1 MDFLILFSRLPS
13 CFGHL
18 STNHDRVRNAV
29 HVPRVDSA
37 DHQLVPPAGL
47 PGQQD
52 RHLWFLHWPL
62 PCPAVLHRQL
72 GMGGVHHRRQNCGVH
87 YTGELVDWGCDG
99 VGWGGVGWGG
109 RSSPPSAKLWHSLY
123 GWVSRLGVWWG
134 GVGWGWVGGV
144 HHHWQ
149 NCGVHYTGELVD
161 WGCDG
166 VGWGGVGLGGRS
178 SPPSAKLWCS
188 LYGWVSRLG
197 VWWGGVGWGGVG
209 GVHKTGVHYMG
220 ELVDWGCNGVGWG
233 VGGRSSPPSA
243 KLWHSLYGW
252 VTK

>member
-1 MDFLILFSRLPS
+1 MDFLILLFSRLPS

-18 STNHDRVRNAV
+18 STNHDCVRNAV

-87 YTGELVDWGCDG
+87 YTGELVDWG
-99 VGWGGVGWGG
+99 
-109 RSSPPSAKLWHSLY
+109 
-123 GWVSRLGVWWG
+123 WG

-144 HHHWQ
+144 HHRRQ
-149 NCGVHYTGELVD
+149 NWH
-161 WGCDG
+161 
-166 VGWGGVGLGGRS
+166 
-178 SPPSAKLWCS
+178 S

-209 GVHKTGVHYMG
+209 LEEFTTVGKTGIHYTGELVDWGWGGVGWIGVGGVHHCRQNCGVHYMG
-220 ELVDWGCNGVGWG
+220 ELVDWGWGGVGCSGMGG
-233 VGGRSSPPSA
+233 VHHFWQNWR
-243 KLWHSLYGW
+243 SLYGR
-252 VTK
+252 VSRLGVG